1 MGIVTFAAGLLL
13 PCLLG
18 IAVLAAI
25 RDTRRSLDAPG
36 EIAWIVGAG
45 YLAGAFLLTLW
56 MRVLSLAGIP
66 FGAAVIGLPLALAT
80 LALAYVASRRHGQIA
95 TRAAFSSAMRSLV
108 TPPDVTD
115 ATRLAWRLLV
125 AWMAIRYALLALE
138 VSWQPLYPW
147 DAWIQWATKARV
159 WYEEGA
165 IVPFARSAAWFAAGG
180 SVWFDAS
187 PEYPSTVPLLQ
198 VWTCIALGRWD
209 DVLMN
214 WPWWQFSVALTLAVY
229 GALREQEVPALSA
242 LIGAFLVASLPLA
255 NVHVALAGYADLPMA
270 AYYTGAVLA
279 FLRWVRSRSLRDGA
293 VALLLAVACTQIK
306 IPGLAWALTI
316 APGIVV
322 ALWPRRGPRY
332 VLIGLAVA
340 LFALAV
346 LAQTDPVVLG
356 YRLHLDFDPAWR
368 ALLETHF
375 LLANWHLLW
384 YAALAAAFLAWR
396 QLASPRLAPLTA
408 VAAAGALFLVV
419 VFSFTN
425 ARFWVTEQTTINR
438 ATLHVAP
445 LAAVFVVLAF
455 RAFAARFA
463 AAHPPANA
471 QPPAI
476 GAASPVAPPAA

>member
-159 WYEEGA
+159 WYE
-165 IVPFARSAAWFAAGG
+165 
-180 SVWFDAS
+180 
-187 PEYPSTVPLLQ
+187 
-198 VWTCIALGRWD
+198 
-209 DVLMN
+209 
-214 WPWWQFSVALTLAVY
+214 
-229 GALREQEVPALSA
+229 
-242 LIGAFLVASLPLA
+242 
-255 NVHVALAGYADLPMA
+255 
-270 AYYTGAVLA
+270 
-279 FLRWVRSRSLRDGA
+279 
-293 VALLLAVACTQIK
+293 
-306 IPGLAWALTI
+306 
-316 APGIVV
+316 
-322 ALWPRRGPRY
+322 
-332 VLIGLAVA
+332 
-340 LFALAV
+340 
-346 LAQTDPVVLG
+346 
-356 YRLHLDFDPAWR
+356 
-368 ALLETHF
+368 
-375 LLANWHLLW
+375 
-384 YAALAAAFLAWR
+384 
-396 QLASPRLAPLTA
+396 
-408 VAAAGALFLVV
+408 
-419 VFSFTN
+419 
-425 ARFWVTEQTTINR
+425 
-438 ATLHVAP
+438 
-445 LAAVFVVLAF
+445 
-455 RAFAARFA
+455 
-463 AAHPPANA
+463 
-471 QPPAI
+471 
-476 GAASPVAPPAA
+476 

>member
-1 MGIVTFAAGLLL
+1 MEIVTLVAGLLL
-13 PCLLG
+13 PCVLG
-18 IAVLAAI
+18 IAALAAI
-25 RDTRRSLDAPG
+25 RDTTRPLGAPG
-36 EIAWIVGAG
+36 EIAWIAGAG
-45 YLAGAFLLTLW
+45 YLTGAFLLTLW
-56 MRVLSLAGIP
+56 MRVLSLAGVR
-66 FGAAVIGLPLALAT
+66 FGAVAIGLPLLLATVALAF
-80 LALAYVASRRHGQIA
+80 VAWRRHGGGSSFAAIA
-95 TRAAFSSAMRSLV
+95 SAARALV
-108 TPPDVTD
+108 APADLAG
-115 ATRLAWRLLV
+115 ATRLAWQLLV
-125 AWMAIRYALLALE
+125 GWIALRYLLLALE

-159 WYEEGA
+159 WYEEGT

-187 PEYPSTVPLLQ
+187 PEYPPTVPLLQ

-229 GALREQEVPALSA
+229 GALREESVTALPALV
-242 LIGAFLVASLPLA
+242 GAFLVASLPLA

-279 FLRWVRSRSLRDGA
+279 FLRWSHSRSLRDAA
-293 VALLLAVACTQIK
+293 VALFLAIACTQIK
-306 IPGLAWALTI
+306 VPGLAWALTI
-316 APGIVV
+316 VPGVVV

-332 VLIGLAVA
+332 VLIGFAVA

-346 LAQTDPVVLG
+346 LAQTSPVILR

-384 YAALAAAFLAWR
+384 YAAIAAALLAWR
-396 QLASPRLAPLTA
+396 QLASPSLAPLTA

-425 ARFWVTEQTTINR
+425 ARLWVTEQTTINR

-445 LAAVFVVLAF
+445 LAAVFAVLAF

-463 AAHPPANA
+463 AARPVAAVTVSSVPPAT
-471 QPPAI
+471 
-476 GAASPVAPPAA
+476 